1 MNAVPS
7 ATLKNISLDA
17 IGQRPVLTVEN
28 LTVSFDGF
36 KAVDHLS
43 LSIAERELRVV
54 IGPNGAGKTTLL
66 DMICGKTRPT
76 SGSIRFRE
84 TELTQ
89 MEEYEIVRAGVGRKF
104 QNPSIYEDLT
114 VQENLEISIP
124 QAHGVWASI
133 LFRRTPQV
141 RARIE
146 ETAVQINLQDHLG
159 KKSGLLSHGQKQWLE
174 IGMLLMQE
182 PELLLL
188 DEPVAGMSPR
198 ERELTGDLLRTISL
212 GKSLVVI
219 EHDMDFVKSIA
230 SKVTVLH
237 QGRLLSEGTIEQVQK
252 DPRVIDVYLGH

>member
-1 MNAVPS
+1 MNAVPTEALS
-7 ATLKNISLDA
+7 NISADA
-17 IGQRPVLTVEN
+17 IGQRPVLTVES

-36 KAVDHLS
+36 KAVDNLS
-43 LSIAERELRVV
+43 LTVYERELRVV

-84 TELTQ
+84 IELTQ
-89 MEEYEIVRAGVGRKF
+89 MQEHQIVRAGVGRKF

-141 RARIE
+141 RARIDE
-146 ETAVQINLQDHLG
+146 IAAQVNLQDQLT
-159 KKSGLLSHGQKQWLE
+159 KKSGSLSHGQKQWLE

-198 ERELTGDLLRTISL
+198 ERELTAELLRTISL